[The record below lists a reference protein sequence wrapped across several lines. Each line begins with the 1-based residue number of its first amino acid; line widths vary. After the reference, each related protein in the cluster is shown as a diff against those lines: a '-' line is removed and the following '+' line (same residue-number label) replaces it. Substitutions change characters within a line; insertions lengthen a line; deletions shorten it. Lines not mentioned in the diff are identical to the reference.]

1 MDFINTFIERKLNK
15 KTTHNS
21 KGFVACAARTMKPVL
36 NGTVEIPQLWV
47 FR

>member
-1 MDFINTFIERKLNK
+1 MDKDTAG
-15 KTTHNS
+15 NS

>member
-1 MDFINTFIERKLNK
+1 MTFKINTLDHRDENRAAY
-15 KTTHNS
+15 NS